1 MTRFAALAFALLSL
15 PALAQTTLAQ
25 TTLAQTTLA
34 QTAAPVR
41 ADQPWARATAPQQE
55 IGAAYVTLTSPAG
68 DRLVGA
74 SSPLAGRAEVHSM
87 RMDGTVMQMREV
99 GDGLPLPAGQP
110 VVLAPGG
117 YHIMLVNLTRP
128 LRAGESIPVQLRF
141 QNAPPLD
148 LQFQVGPP
156 GARGPA
162 AHTH

>member
-1 MTRFAALAFALLSL
+1 MKRFAALAFALLSL
-15 PALAQTTLAQ
+15 PALAQPALAQ
-25 TTLAQTTLA
+25 P
-34 QTAAPVR
+34 AAPVR
-41 ADQPWARATAPQQE
+41 AGQPWARATAPQQE
-55 IGAAYVTLTSPAG
+55 IGAAYVTLTSRAG
-68 DRLVGA
+68 DRLLGA

-87 RMDGTVMQMREV
+87 RMDGAVMQMREM

-162 AHTH
+162 NHAH

>member
-1 MTRFAALAFALLSL
+1 MTRFAALALLSL
-15 PALAQTTLAQ
+15 SALAQPALAQPALAQ
-25 TTLAQTTLA
+25 P
-34 QTAAPVR
+34 AAPVR

-55 IGAAYVTLTSPAG
+55 TGAAYVTLTSPAG

-74 SSPLAGRAEVHSM
+74 SSPLAGRAEVHSV
-87 RMDGTVMQMREV
+87 RMDGAVMQMREMD
-99 GDGLPLPAGQP
+99 GGLPLPAGQP
-110 VVLAPGG
+110 VVLTPGG

-148 LQFQVGPP
+148 LQFQVGAP

-162 AHTH
+162 SHAH